1 MNLTQLLQSPQG
13 QQVLGQLAKQFNM
26 DTSQASAA
34 AAQLLP
40 AIQSGMRNRIQKDP
54 SSLSQ
59 IFGTQAQ
66 EIEGYVKDDKVTADA
81 NQLTN
86 TGNAILG
93 QIFGSKE
100 VSREV
105 ASRASANTGLD
116 IGSLKSMLPILAS
129 LASSQLVSA
138 GRSGNSQSSSGGLLG
153 NLLGGLM
160 GGNKQQAVGNDVN
173 MNAIASLLDADGD
186 GSIADDLMGMAS
198 KFFK

>member
-1 MNLTQLLQSPQG
+1 MNLTQLLQSQQG

-26 DTSQASAA
+26 DTNQAAAA

-40 AIQSGMRNRIQKDP
+40 AIQSGMRNRIQQDP
-54 SSLSQ
+54 SALEQ
-59 IFGTQAQ
+59 LFGQQ
-66 EIEGYVKDDKVTADA
+66 EKEIGGYIQNDKVATDA
-81 NQLTN
+81 SQLTN

-116 IGSLKSMLPILAS
+116 VGSLKSMLPVLAS

-138 GRSGNSQSSSGGLLG
+138 GRQGQSSSSGALGSLLSGLLG
-153 NLLGGLM
+153 SK
-160 GGNKQQAVGNDVN
+160 KQQAGNVN

-186 GSIADDLMGMAS
+186 GSIADDLMGMAG

>member
-1 MNLTQLLQSPQG
+1 MNLTQLLQSAQG

-26 DTSQASAA
+26 DTAQASAA

-40 AIQSGMRNRIQKDP
+40 AIQSGMRNRIQQDP
-54 SSLSQ
+54 SSLNQ
-59 IFGTQAQ
+59 IFGEKAQ
-66 EIEGYVKDDKVTADA
+66 ELEGYVKDDKVTADA
-81 NQLTN
+81 SQLTD

-116 IGSLKSMLPILAS
+116 VGALKSMLPILAS
-129 LASSQLVSA
+129 LAGSQVASA
-138 GRSGNSQSSSGGLLG
+138 GRSGGQQSSGGLLSG
-153 NLLGGLM
+153 LLGGLL
-160 GGNKQQAVGNDVN
+160 GGKKQGNSQVN
-173 MNAIASLLDADGD
+173 MSAISSLLDADGD

>member
-1 MNLTQLLQSPQG
+1 MNLTQLLQSQQG

-26 DTSQASAA
+26 DTNQASAA
-34 AAQLLP
+34 AAQLIP

-54 SSLSQ
+54 SALEQ
-59 IFGTQAQ
+59 IFGKQEQ
-66 EIEGYVKDDKVTADA
+66 EIGSYIQNDKVTADA
-81 NQLTN
+81 SQLTN
-86 TGNAILG
+86 MGNSILG

-116 IGSLKSMLPILAS
+116 VGSLKSMLPILAS

-138 GRSGNSQSSSGGLLG
+138 GRQQGQSSSGGILG
-153 NLLGGLM
+153 SLLGGLM
-160 GGNKQQAVGNDVN
+160 GGKKQQAGNVN
-173 MNAIASLLDADGD
+173 MNAIASMLDTDGD